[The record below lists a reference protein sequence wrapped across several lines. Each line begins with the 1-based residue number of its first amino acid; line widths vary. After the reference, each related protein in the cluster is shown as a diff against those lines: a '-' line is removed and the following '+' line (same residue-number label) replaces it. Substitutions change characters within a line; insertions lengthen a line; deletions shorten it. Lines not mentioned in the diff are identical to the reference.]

1 MDMPLTVS
9 RAITTKGKQELG
21 PFAARFSAATLVI
34 GSL

>member
-9 RAITTKGKQELG
+9 HVITAKGKQELG
-21 PFAARFSAATLVI
+21 PSLARYSAAKLVI